1 MMDTIATFFSNLTP
15 HMPVLAIMTMFT
27 GAFFIA
33 LIGERLAILRRIIV
47 CVSVFVPLFF
57 MLYLIRPV
65 MLEGEI
71 LSYWMGNWKPVA
83 GYAVGIGLEVD
94 ALSLFF
100 ALIVTVM
107 ATMSALYSFRYTSR
121 DDAHEKYD
129 TLFLMLCGSV
139 LGLVLTGDLF
149 NMYVMIEI
157 MTFSAVALTAFR
169 NWYHGA
175 LEAAFKYLVV
185 SCIGSTCILIGTTL
199 LYAQHHTLNLA
210 QLSAVVGQPFTPAEL
225 LCLAFL
231 VAGFA
236 VKAFATP
243 FHTIAADAHATAPS
257 SISVMIS
264 GVLTKAGVYGLIRVG
279 FFLFQCMDS
288 GAMRT
293 LVLVFG
299 GLSMVVCVSMA
310 LLQHDFK
317 RLLAYHSISQIGYV
331 LTAIGLSTA
340 LGVAGGLYHALNH
353 SLFKG
358 LLFLCAGCVLYRTGK
373 TDLDSLGGLSRKMPH
388 TCLLF
393 LVAAASISG
402 LPPFNGFASKWMIYQ
417 AIYQAAVESGNPAYL
432 LALVCALIVSVM
444 TLASFVKV
452 AQSVFF
458 GPLPLALHDVRE
470 APLSMR
476 IPMAILA
483 VLCVVTGL
491 FPDLVSRFL
500 LVPATSS
507 VYNVGGYI
515 DAMMGAGYAASM
527 GTRLPETE
535 LSLHLPG
542 YWSPVSWLLLFVM
555 LLAAGC
561 IVALFARGES
571 REASRSDG
579 KRDVFFGGEKSVYSK
594 VGGGDLFYGMRVN
607 LSGYFKRLSA
617 WHTGVVNDYALYAS
631 CALAV
636 VIVYVLLFM
645 GR

>member
-71 LSYWMGNWKPVA
+71 LSYWMGNWEPVA

-231 VAGFA
+231 IAGFA

-293 LVLVFG
+293 LVLLFG
-299 GLSMVVCVSMA
+299 CLSMVVCVSMA

-393 LVAAASISG
+393 LVAAASIRRASAVQRVRVQMDDLSG
-402 LPPFNGFASKWMIYQ
+402 DLPGCGRKRQSRLSSGARVRAHRQ
-417 AIYQAAVESGNPAYL
+417 RHDARLVCESGAVCLLRPA
-432 LALVCALIVSVM
+432 AACAG
-444 TLASFVKV
+444 TTCAK
-452 AQSVFF
+452 
-458 GPLPLALHDVRE
+458 R
-470 APLSMR
+470 R
-476 IPMAILA
+476 
-483 VLCVVTGL
+483 
-491 FPDLVSRFL
+491 FPCAFRWRSSRFC
-500 LVPATSS
+500 VSS
-507 VYNVGGYI
+507 RGF
-515 DAMMGAGYAASM
+515 
-527 GTRLPETE
+527 
-535 LSLHLPG
+535 
-542 YWSPVSWLLLFVM
+542 SP
-555 LLAAGC
+555 
-561 IVALFARGES
+561 I
-571 REASRSDG
+571 
-579 KRDVFFGGEKSVYSK
+579 
-594 VGGGDLFYGMRVN
+594 
-607 LSGYFKRLSA
+607 LSA
-617 WHTGVVNDYALYAS
+617 AFFSFPRRVPSITSAGIS
-631 CALAV
+631 T
-636 VIVYVLLFM
+636 
-645 GR
+645 R